1 MRIAGGVLLL
11 LIGVFSLAEGGC
23 VAIGCHA
30 ASQLGSALSG
40 VGSALQNKNVTADD
54 IKKAAERAGGANLE
68 KMAKAASSLTYVS
81 ILIRVAGLLCLVA
94 GILFF
99 VNKAKIFGFIAP
111 AVGIIAE
118 IALMAM
124 MAFTIVGVVKILIY
138 AFGLIAATK
147 VGQPSA
153 A

>member
-23 VAIGCHA
+23 VAIGCNA

-40 VGSALQNKNVTADD
+40 VGSALQNKNASADD
-54 IKKAAERAGGANLE
+54 LKRAAEQTGGANLE
-68 KMAKAASSLTYVS
+68 KMAKSAASLTYVS

-99 VNKAKIFGFIAP
+99 VNKARIFGFIAP
-111 AVGIIAE
+111 GVGIVAE
-118 IALMAM
+118 IALMVM
-124 MAFTIVGVVKILIY
+124 MAFTAVGLVKLLVY
-138 AFGLIAATK
+138 AFGAIAATR
-147 VGQPSA
+147 VGQPSRS
-153 A
+153 